1 MTLGKVKEAKKVL
14 VLYAKLAG
22 NPINLDDVNLIV
34 GENAT
39 KDEGKSTKDRI
50 ADIFSNKAVLL
61 ETLVQWYY
69 WFTSCMLFYFLNY
82 GWGSFGDTPY
92 VNYLFAGLGEAIAYF
107 SLIPIITYFGR
118 RKGMV
123 FVLGMSCV
131 CFLLGMIPWQWSEVW
146 SFERLM
152 TMAAIIG
159 VSAAF
164 ALAFL
169 YTNELA
175 PTTHRGLVLSS
186 CSVIARGAAFVG
198 PFVSEIFQSSTTKL
212 GVNAVLAGSAALICL
227 LLPETRKLPIPEQTQ
242 DVSARRKKQG
252 LVELCG

>member
-1 MTLGKVKEAKKVL
+1 MK
-14 VLYAKLAG
+14 
-22 NPINLDDVNLIV
+22 
-34 GENAT
+34 
-39 KDEGKSTKDRI
+39 GKSTKDRI
-50 ADIFSNKAVLL
+50 ADILSNKAVLL

-82 GWGSFGDTPY
+82 GWSSFGDTPY
-92 VNYLFAGLGEAIAYF
+92 VNYLFAGLGEAIAYL
-107 SLIPIITYFGR
+107 SLIPIITYVGR

-123 FVLGMSCV
+123 FVLGMSCA
-131 CFLLGMIPWQWSEVW
+131 CFLLGMIPWQWSELW

-152 TMAAIIG
+152 TMASIIG

-186 CSVIARGAAFVG
+186 CSIIARGAAFVG
-198 PFVSEIFQSSTTKL
+198 PFVSEIFESSTVKL

-227 LLPETRKLPIPEQTQ
+227 LLPETRKLPIRNDLTYYTSIRPKYLLLQPPNTLTQ
-242 DVSARRKKQG
+242 
-252 LVELCG
+252 L